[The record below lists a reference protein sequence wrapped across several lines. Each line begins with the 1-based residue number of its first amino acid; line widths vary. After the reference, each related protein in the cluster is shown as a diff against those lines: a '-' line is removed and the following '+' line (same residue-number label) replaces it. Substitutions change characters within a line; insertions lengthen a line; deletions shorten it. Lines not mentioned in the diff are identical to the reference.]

1 MNAVLKAGIGL
12 AVIVEIITVIGIAS
26 GMLLANRLVAE
37 LVLMVIFFGLTGVAI
52 FWGLGQTA
60 AESGY
65 GKQLL
70 NALLIGLVA
79 GVLIGL
85 VAGVLIFAFSML
97 NLTVLFPDYL
107 AESKTASIEVMENMS
122 MPEQRLE
129 AQVAKI
135 EAQTV
140 AGQARSGARRTIMT
154 SLFLGAIIAIFKR
167 RK

>member
-37 LVLMVIFFGLTGVAI
+37 IVLMVIFFGLTGVAI

-70 NALLIGLVA
+70 NALLIGLVP
-79 GVLIGL
+79 
-85 VAGVLIFAFSML
+85 GVLIFAFSML
-97 NLTVLFPDYL
+97 NLSVLFPDYL
-107 AESKTASIEVMENMS
+107 AESKTASIEVIENMS

-140 AGQARSGARRTIMT
+140 AGQARSGARGTIVT

>member
-52 FWGLGQTA
+52 FWGLGQSV

-79 GVLIGL
+79 GVLI
-85 VAGVLIFAFSML
+85 FAFSML
-97 NLTVLFPDYL
+97 NLAVLFPDYL
-107 AESKTASIEVMENMS
+107 AESKTASIEVIENMS
-122 MPEQRLE
+122 IPEQRLE

-140 AGQARSGARRTIMT
+140 AGQARSGAIGTIVT
-154 SLFLGAIIAIFKR
+154 SLFLGAIIAIVKR

>member
-37 LVLMVIFFGLTGVAI
+37 LVLLVIFFGLTGVAI

-79 GVLIGL
+79 GVLI
-85 VAGVLIFAFSML
+85 FAFSML
-97 NLTVLFPDYL
+97 NLSVLFPDYL
-107 AESKTASIEVMENMS
+107 AESKTASIEMMENMS
-122 MPEQRLE
+122 MPEQTLK
-129 AQVAKI
+129 AQVAMI

-140 AGQARSGARRTIMT
+140 AGQARSGAIGTIVR

>member
-1 MNAVLKAGIGL
+1 MNAVLKAGIAL

-37 LVLMVIFFGLTGVAI
+37 LVLLVIFFGLTGVAI

-60 AESGY
+60 AENGY

-79 GVLIGL
+79 GVLI
-85 VAGVLIFAFSML
+85 FAFSML
-97 NLTVLFPDYL
+97 NLAVLFPDYL
-107 AESKTASIEVMENMS
+107 AESKTASIEVIENMS

-140 AGQARSGARRTIMT
+140 AGQARSSAIGTIVT

>member
-37 LVLMVIFFGLTGVAI
+37 IVLLVIFFWLTGVAI

-65 GKQLL
+65 GKQLF

-79 GVLIGL
+79 
-85 VAGVLIFAFSML
+85 AVLIFAFSML
-97 NLTVLFPDYL
+97 NLAVLFPDYL

-122 MPEQRLE
+122 MPEPTLK
-129 AQVAKI
+129 AKVAMI

-140 AGQARSGARRTIMT
+140 AGQARSGAIGTIVR

>member
-37 LVLMVIFFGLTGVAI
+37 LVLLVIFFGLTGVAI

-70 NALLIGLVA
+70 NAL
-79 GVLIGL
+79 LIGL

-140 AGQARSGARRTIMT
+140 AGQARSGAIGTIVR

>member
-1 MNAVLKAGIGL
+1 MNAVVKAGIGL
-12 AVIVEIITVIGIAS
+12 AVIVEIITVIGVAS

-37 LVLMVIFFGLTGVAI
+37 IVLMVIFFGLTGVAI
-52 FWGLGQTA
+52 FWGLGRTA

-79 GVLIGL
+79 GVLI
-85 VAGVLIFAFSML
+85 FAFSML
-97 NLTVLFPDYL
+97 NLSVLFPDYL
-107 AESKTASIEVMENMS
+107 AESKTASIEVIENMS

-140 AGQARSGARRTIMT
+140 AGQARSGATGTILT

>member
-37 LVLMVIFFGLTGVAI
+37 LVLLVIFFGLTGVAI

-79 GVLIGL
+79 GVLI
-85 VAGVLIFAFSML
+85 FAFSML
-97 NLTVLFPDYL
+97 NLAVLFPDYL

-140 AGQARSGARRTIMT
+140 AGQARSGASGTIVT

>member
-26 GMLLANRLVAE
+26 GMLLANRLVVE
-37 LVLMVIFFGLTGVAI
+37 IVLLVIFFGLTGVAI

-70 NALLIGLVA
+70 NALE
-79 GVLIGL
+79 IGL

-97 NLTVLFPDYL
+97 NLAVLFPDYL
-107 AESKTASIEVMENMS
+107 AESKTASIEVIENMS

-140 AGQARSGARRTIMT
+140 AGQARSSAIGTIVT

>member
-37 LVLMVIFFGLTGVAI
+37 IVLMVIFFGLTGVAI

-70 NALLIGLVA
+70 NAL
-79 GVLIGL
+79 LIGL

-140 AGQARSGARRTIMT
+140 AGQARSGAIGTIVT

>member
-37 LVLMVIFFGLTGVAI
+37 IVLLVIFFGLTGVAI
-52 FWGLGQTA
+52 FWGLGQTV

-70 NALLIGLVA
+70 NALEIGLVA
-79 GVLIGL
+79 SL
-85 VAGVLIFAFSML
+85 LIFAFSML
-97 NLTVLFPDYL
+97 NLSVLFPDYL

-140 AGQARSGARRTIMT
+140 AGQARSGAIDTIVH

>member
-37 LVLMVIFFGLTGVAI
+37 IVLMVIFFGVTGVAI
-52 FWGLGQTA
+52 FWGLDRTA
-60 AESGY
+60 ADSGY

-70 NALLIGLVA
+70 NALE
-79 GVLIGL
+79 IGL

-97 NLTVLFPDYL
+97 NLSVLYPDYL

-140 AGQARSGARRTIMT
+140 AGQARSGAIGTIVR

>member
-26 GMLLANRLVAE
+26 GMLLANRLVGE
-37 LVLMVIFFGLTGVAI
+37 LALMVIFFGLTGVAI

-70 NALLIGLVA
+70 NALE
-79 GVLIGL
+79 IGL

-97 NLTVLFPDYL
+97 NLAVLFPDYL

-129 AQVAKI
+129 AQVAMI

-140 AGQARSGARRTIMT
+140 AGQARSGAIGTIVR

>member
-37 LVLMVIFFGLTGVAI
+37 LVLLVIFFGLTGVAI

-79 GVLIGL
+79 GVLI
-85 VAGVLIFAFSML
+85 FAFSML
-97 NLTVLFPDYL
+97 NLAVLFPDYL

-140 AGQARSGARRTIMT
+140 AGQARSGAIGTIVR

>member
-37 LVLMVIFFGLTGVAI
+37 LVLLVIFFGLTGVAI

-79 GVLIGL
+79 GVLI
-85 VAGVLIFAFSML
+85 FAFSMV
-97 NLTVLFPDYL
+97 NLSVLFPDYL
-107 AESKTASIEVMENMS
+107 AESKTASIGVIENMS

-140 AGQARSGARRTIMT
+140 AGQARSGAIGTIVR

>member
-1 MNAVLKAGIGL
+1 M
-12 AVIVEIITVIGIAS
+12 
-26 GMLLANRLVAE
+26 
-37 LVLMVIFFGLTGVAI
+37 
-52 FWGLGQTA
+52 
-60 AESGY
+60 
-65 GKQLL
+65 L
-70 NALLIGLVA
+70 NALEIGLVA
-79 GVLIGL
+79 S
-85 VAGVLIFAFSML
+85 VLIFAFSML
-97 NLTVLFPDYL
+97 NLSVLFPDYL

-140 AGQARSGARRTIMT
+140 AGQARSSAIGTIVT

>member
-1 MNAVLKAGIGL
+1 MNTVLKAGIGL
-12 AVIVEIITVIGIAS
+12 AVIVEIITVVGIAS

-37 LVLMVIFFGLTGVAI
+37 LVLLVIFFGLTGVAI

-79 GVLIGL
+79 GVLI
-85 VAGVLIFAFSML
+85 FAFSML
-97 NLTVLFPDYL
+97 NLSVLFPDYL
-107 AESKTASIEVMENMS
+107 AESKTASIEMMENMS
-122 MPEQRLE
+122 IPEQRLE

-140 AGQARSGARRTIMT
+140 AGQARSGAIGTIVR

>member
-37 LVLMVIFFGLTGVAI
+37 IVLMVIFFGLTGVAI

-79 GVLIGL
+79 GVLI
-85 VAGVLIFAFSML
+85 FAFSVL
-97 NLTVLFPDYL
+97 NLSVLFPDYL
-107 AESKTASIEVMENMS
+107 AESKTASIEVIENMS

-140 AGQARSGARRTIMT
+140 AGQARSGAIGTIVR

>member
-1 MNAVLKAGIGL
+1 
-12 AVIVEIITVIGIAS
+12 
-26 GMLLANRLVAE
+26 MLLANRLVAE

-65 GKQLL
+65 GKQLF
-70 NALLIGLVA
+70 NAL
-79 GVLIGL
+79 LIGL

-97 NLTVLFPDYL
+97 NLAVLFPDYL
-107 AESKTASIEVMENMS
+107 AESKTASIEVIENMS

-140 AGQARSGARRTIMT
+140 AGQARSGAIGTIVT

>member
-1 MNAVLKAGIGL
+1 MNAGLKAGVGL
-12 AVIVEIITVIGIAS
+12 AVIVEIVTVIGIAS

-52 FWGLGQTA
+52 FWGLGQSV

-79 GVLIGL
+79 GVLI
-85 VAGVLIFAFSML
+85 FAFAML
-97 NLTVLFPDYL
+97 NLAVLFPDYL

-122 MPEQRLE
+122 IPEQRLE

-140 AGQARSGARRTIMT
+140 AGQARSSAIGTIVT